1 MGEASL
7 TGRTLA
13 GLKWAGLS
21 AVGQAVLT
29 VSIVAV
35 LARLLTPEDFG
46 LVAIAMIFVTAA
58 QNLGHRN
65 IGAAIVQRAE
75 LTDRHIAA
83 GVTLSIGAGGVFAA
97 ALWGLAPGAGR
108 FFGEPAVAPILRALS
123 AAVVCTGLGTVPE
136 YLWRRRLRF
145 RALTA
150 AELVAQALGYGL
162 VAIAMALSGY
172 GVWALVA
179 GTVMRQAVF
188 AAAVLTTGPRLPR
201 PALSRH
207 EARELLGAGAG
218 FSSIA
223 AFNLIANQGSRLLV
237 GRLLGATPLGYYTRS
252 TALASLSGHLGRVL
266 GKVLFPAMAQRQRHT
281 ERLAA
286 AYLNGVEILSWLA
299 VPAGLLL
306 AVCAAEIVA
315 VVLGGQWQAA
325 VPVLEILAIGTA
337 FRIGASLNAPL
348 GRAMG
353 ALRQMAWRGAVNAAV
368 LVAGVA
374 AGSRWG
380 LNGVAVAA
388 VGALMLSWWMMTQLT
403 VSLLGLGW
411 GAVLR
416 RHVPALW
423 AGAWGAP
430 ALWLTAVL
438 VREAGWPAAAALAA
452 QILAW
457 SAAAAVAVWYAP
469 PLARPAFIPWSLA
482 ALPSRG
488 WPARRLH
495 VALGRLARR
504 HGH

>member
-21 AVGQAVLT
+21 AAGQALLT
-29 VSIVAV
+29 VSILAA

-58 QNLGHRN
+58 HNLGHRN

-83 GVTLSIGAGGVFAA
+83 GVTLSIAAGAVFAGA
-97 ALWGLAPGAGR
+97 VWALAPAAGR
-108 FFGEPAVAPILRALS
+108 FFGEPAVAPISRALS
-123 AAVVCTGLGTVPE
+123 VAVICSGFATVPE
-136 YLWRRRLRF
+136 FLWRRDLRF

-150 AELVAQALGYGL
+150 AELVAQAFGYGA
-162 VAIAMALSGY
+162 VAIAMALLGY

-179 GTVMRQAVF
+179 GTVMRHAVF
-188 AAAVLTTGPRLPR
+188 AAAVLGAGPRLPR
-201 PALSRH
+201 PGLSRR
-207 EARELLGAGAG
+207 EAGELLGAVAG
-218 FSSIA
+218 FSSVA
-223 AFNLIANQGSRLLV
+223 AFNLIGNQGSRLV
-237 GRLLGATPLGYYTRS
+237 VARLLGATPLGYYTRA
-252 TALASLSGHLGRVL
+252 TALSSLSGHLGRIV
-266 GKVLFPAMAQRQRHT
+266 GKVLFPAMAQRQRRT
-281 ERLAA
+281 DRLGA
-286 AYLNGVEILSWLA
+286 AYLHGVEILSWLA
-299 VPAGLLL
+299 LPGGLLL
-306 AVCAAEIVA
+306 AVCAGEVVA
-315 VVLGGQWQAA
+315 VVLGAQWTAA
-325 VPVLEILAIGTA
+325 VPVLQILAIGTA
-337 FRIGASLNAPL
+337 FRIGGILNAPL
-348 GRAMG
+348 ARAMG
-353 ALRQMAWRGAVNAAV
+353 ALRPLAWRGAVNAAL

-380 LNGVAVAA
+380 LNGVAAAA
-388 VGALMLSWWMMTQLT
+388 VGALIASWWMLTQLT

-411 GAVLR
+411 GAILR

-438 VREAGWPAAAALAA
+438 VRDAGWPAAAALAA
-452 QILAW
+452 EILAW

-469 PLARPAFIPWSLA
+469 RFARPAFIAWSLA
-482 ALPSRG
+482 ALPEKG

-495 VALGRLARR
+495 FALGRLARR

>member
-21 AVGQAVLT
+21 AAGQAVLT
-29 VSIVAV
+29 VSLVAV

-83 GVTLSIGAGGVFAA
+83 GVTLSIAAGGVFAA

-179 GTVMRQAVF
+179 GIVMRQAVF
-188 AAAVLTTGPRLPR
+188 AAAVLATGPRLPR
-201 PALSRH
+201 PGLARR
-207 EARELLGAGAG
+207 EAGELLGAGAG

-237 GRLLGATPLGYYTRS
+237 GRLLGATPLGYYTRA
-252 TALASLSGHLGRVL
+252 TALSSLSGQLGRVL
-266 GKVLFPAMAQRQRHT
+266 GKVLFPAMAQRQRRT
-281 ERLAA
+281 DRLRA
-286 AYLNGVEILSWLA
+286 AYLHGVEILSWLA
-299 VPAGLLL
+299 VPAALLL
-306 AVCAAEIVA
+306 AVCAGEIVA
-315 VVLGGQWQAA
+315 VVLGAQWGAA

-337 FRIGASLNAPL
+337 FRLGGALNTPL
-348 GRAMG
+348 ARAMG
-353 ALRQMAWRGAVNAAV
+353 ALGPLAWRGAVNAAV

-388 VGALMLSWWMMTQLT
+388 VGALIVSWWMLTQLT

-430 ALWLTAVL
+430 ALWLTAQMA
-438 VREAGWPAAAALAA
+438 REAGWPAAAALAA
-452 QILAW
+452 ALFAW

-469 PLARPAFIPWSLA
+469 RFARPAFIPWSLA
-482 ALPSRG
+482 ALPEKG

-495 VALGRLARR
+495 FALGRLARR